1 MRKQLIKPNRR
12 RSASKLNAQTTDAIC
27 EMIRRGLS
35 LRRAGEALG
44 IHHSTIGRWR
54 EERADFASAVVT
66 AEAQFVQNQLATI
79 RKAAVNGSWQ
89 AAAWMLERRLPAEFS
104 QPQIQLT
111 QKNLNVPCDEL
122 DQTLARLRAS
132 PAALASLEQLRGP
145 VIEARTPARLPGM
158 PR

>member
-1 MRKQLIKPNRR
+1 MKAATSKPDRR
-12 RSASKLNAQTTDAIC
+12 RSASKLTAQTTAAIC

-54 EERADFASAVVT
+54 EEHPDFASAVVT
-66 AEAQFVQNQLATI
+66 AEAEFVQNQLATI

-111 QKNLNVPCDEL
+111 QNNLNLPSGGME
-122 DQTLARLRAS
+122 QALAKLQGS
-132 PAALASLEQLRGP
+132 PAAAALLEQLRGP
-145 VIEARTPARLPGM
+145 VINVQSESVPG
-158 PR
+158 